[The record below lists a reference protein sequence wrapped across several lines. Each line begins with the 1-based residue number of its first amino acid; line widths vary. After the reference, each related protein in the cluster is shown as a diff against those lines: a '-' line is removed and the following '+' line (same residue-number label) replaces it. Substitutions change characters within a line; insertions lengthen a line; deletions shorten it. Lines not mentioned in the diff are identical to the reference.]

1 MNAFMGADT
10 EALRAM
16 GTVCARRAEM
26 LADLV
31 THLAAT
37 VDGVEWIGEDA
48 DRFRADWT
56 GIVRPALLEQ
66 EIVLRQRARHLLQHA
81 DEQDEASAVDA
92 PIFRTQPGFHSG
104 PGLLRGGVADLAQ
117 GPLQDMMARREEPF
131 AELLRALLG
140 TPEGRA
146 LLHGALLG
154 RLLGGLLGELLLRA
168 LVLDLA
174 LEQLLAGLG
183 AAGALSDLIGE
194 SGLREPVETPSE
206 APARAEDAPAP
217 GASPVAGEG
226 GDAGGDSGGGGGS
239 SSDGSDGGSGTGGS
253 AVESGG
259 AEADA
264 GAGEP
269 SGEVR
274 PLGLQGLE
282 HGPGQSAGS
291 GPGGRFVVDAVQEP
305 RSLLERLLEMLGDA
319 IGPVPAPGGAS
330 ALSDDIGASALGEAR
345 R

>member
-10 EALRAM
+10 EALRTM
-16 GTVCARRAEM
+16 GTVCARRAEL

-56 GIVRPALLEQ
+56 GIVRPALQEQ

-154 RLLGGLLGELLLRA
+154 RLLGGLLGDLLLRA
-168 LVLDLA
+168 LVLDVA

-183 AAGALSDLIGE
+183 TAGALSDLIGE
-194 SGLREPVETPSE
+194 SGLHEPLEAPSE
-206 APARAEDAPAP
+206 APAGAPAE
-217 GASPVAGEG
+217 ASGGQASGVGSAAGEGGTG
-226 GDAGGDSGGGGGS
+226 GDAGGGSGGGSGGS
-239 SSDGSDGGSGTGGS
+239 SSGGG
-253 AVESGG
+253 AAEAGG
-259 AEADA
+259 AEADT